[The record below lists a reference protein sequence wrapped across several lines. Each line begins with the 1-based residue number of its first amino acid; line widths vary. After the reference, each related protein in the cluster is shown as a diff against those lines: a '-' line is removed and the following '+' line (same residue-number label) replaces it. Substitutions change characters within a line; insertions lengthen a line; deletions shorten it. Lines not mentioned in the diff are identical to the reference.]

1 MNPTRSSITA
11 DMLRDWQKR
20 GVTIQQAAAEA
31 GLRRNTIADQERR
44 HGIKLPRMIAERGS
58 TGVICDRKRRIISAA
73 DDTRV
78 AAWSCAPEA
87 IHRALER
94 VGK

>member
-44 HGIKLPRMIAERGS
+44 HGITLPRAIAQRGS
-58 TGVICDRKRRIISAA
+58 KGPICDRKRRIISAA

-87 IHRALER
+87 IMRALER

>member
-1 MNPTRSSITA
+1 MNPKRSSITA

-31 GLRRNTIADQERR
+31 GCARNTIADQERR
-44 HGIKLPRMIAERGS
+44 HGIKLPRDIAPRGS
-58 TGVICDRKRRIISAA
+58 KGPICDRKLRIIRAA
-73 DDTRV
+73 DDTSV
-78 AAWSCAPEA
+78 AAWGCSAQA
-87 IHRALER
+87 IQRALER

>member
-11 DMLRDWQKR
+11 DMLRAWQRR
-20 GVTIQQAAAEA
+20 GVTIQQAAAEIGCA
-31 GLRRNTIADQERR
+31 RNTIADQERR
-44 HGIKLPRMIAERGS
+44 HGIKLPRAIAPRGS

-78 AAWSCAPEA
+78 AAWSCAPDA
-87 IHRALER
+87 IQRALER
-94 VGK
+94 VGQ

>member
-20 GVTIQQAAAEA
+20 GVTIQQAAAEIGCA
-31 GLRRNTIADQERR
+31 RNTVADQERR

-58 TGVICDRKRRIISAA
+58 KGQICDRKRRIISAA

-87 IHRALER
+87 IQRALER

>member
-44 HGIKLPRMIAERGS
+44 HGIKLARMIAERGS
-58 TGVICDRKRRIISAA
+58 SGVICDKKAA
-73 DDTRV
+73 AIRQASNTRV

-87 IHRALER
+87 IQRALER

>member
-44 HGIKLPRMIAERGS
+44 HGIRLPRKIAAPGTVGGIS
-58 TGVICDRKRRIISAA
+58 GDKRAA
-73 DDTRV
+73 IREASNARV
-78 AAWSCAPEA
+78 MAWSCAPEA
-87 IHRALER
+87 IQRALER
-94 VGK
+94 IGK

>member
-1 MNPTRSSITA
+1 MNPKRSSITA
-11 DMLRDWQKR
+11 DMLRDWQQR
-20 GVTIQQAAAEA
+20 GATLQQAAAEIGCA
-31 GLRRNTIADQERR
+31 RNTIADQERR

-58 TGVICDRKRRIISAA
+58 TGVICDKKAA
-73 DDTRV
+73 AIRQASNTSI

>member
-44 HGIKLPRMIAERGS
+44 HGITLPRAIAPRGS
-58 TGVICDRKRRIISAA
+58 KGPICDRKRRIISAA
-73 DDTRV
+73 DDTRTK
-78 AAWSCAPEA
+78 AWSCAPHA
-87 IHRALER
+87 IMRALER

>member
-1 MNPTRSSITA
+1 MNPTRSRITS
-11 DMLRDWQKR
+11 DMLRDWQQR

-44 HGIKLPRMIAERGS
+44 HGITLPRAIAPRGS

>member
-11 DMLRDWQKR
+11 DMLRDWQQR
-20 GVTIQQAAAEA
+20 GVTLQQAAAEA

-44 HGIKLPRMIAERGS
+44 HGITLPRTIAPRGS
-58 TGVICDRKRRIISAA
+58 KGPICDRKRRIISAA
-73 DDTRV
+73 DDTRI
-78 AAWSCAPEA
+78 AAWGCSPEA
-87 IHRALER
+87 IMRALER

>member
-1 MNPTRSSITA
+1 MNPTRSRITS
-11 DMLRDWQKR
+11 DMLRDWQQR

-44 HGIKLPRMIAERGS
+44 HGITLPRAIAPRGS
-58 TGVICDRKRRIISAA
+58 KGPICDRKRRIISAA

-78 AAWSCAPEA
+78 AAWGCSPEA
-87 IHRALER
+87 IQRALER

>member
-11 DMLRDWQKR
+11 DMLRAWQRR

-44 HGIKLPRMIAERGS
+44 HGIKLARMIAERGS
-58 TGVICDRKRRIISAA
+58 SGVICDKKAA
-73 DDTRV
+73 AIRQASNTSV
-78 AAWSCAPEA
+78 AAWGCSPQA
-87 IHRALER
+87 IQRALEM